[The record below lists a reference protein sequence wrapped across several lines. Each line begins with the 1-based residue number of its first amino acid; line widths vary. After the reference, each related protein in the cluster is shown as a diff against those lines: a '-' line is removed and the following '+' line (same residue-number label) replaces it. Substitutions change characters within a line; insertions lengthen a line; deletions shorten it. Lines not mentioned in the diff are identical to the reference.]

1 MKFRPVFQAPGETLF
16 GGIDRFYVNYD
27 RLIFRRLVPHCQNQ

>member
-1 MKFRPVFQAPGETLF
+1 MKISTVFQTPRETPF